1 VKHASLLLHFYQ
13 PPTQKPEVVREI
25 DRECYAPLFG
35 MLRRTGAPVTVNIS
49 WSLTEHLL
57 ELGPGS
63 LDDLAAAPGV
73 EFTSTAA
80 WHPILPLLDPVETAR
95 QTAFNC
101 LGNGRVLRERFR
113 PSGFYPPE
121 MAFDRGL
128 AGTLAGMGY
137 AWTVTDDLPWTWSG
151 REAPYDWIPECGGI
165 RVFLRSNFWS
175 NLISFHGG
183 DGAELA
189 GRLVQGME
197 EWCGPGDAY
206 TLIAMDGETFG
217 HHRKDGLETF
227 LEPFLRTMM
236 SSRGARLSTLGEV
249 CGLFP
254 SRTAEVPAGTWSA
267 TAADL
272 EEGIRWPLWDNPVN
286 ASHRA
291 MWELLRLVLAAAR
304 SCGSERVA
312 ELADRMLYSCP
323 FWWASKGR
331 ENPEQVRRGVESMI
345 RTARAVAEYG
355 DKGPGFLARVTEI
368 AGGIPAITGKG
379 D

>member
-1 VKHASLLLHFYQ
+1 MKHAALLLHFYQ
-13 PPTQKPEVVREI
+13 PPTQKPEVVTEI
-25 DRECYAPLFG
+25 DRECYAPLFE

-57 ELGPGS
+57 ELGPRS

-80 WHPILPLLDPVETAR
+80 WHPILPLFDPGETAR

-101 LGNGRVLRERFR
+101 LGNGRVLGGRFR

-128 AGTLAGMGY
+128 AGTLADMGY
-137 AWTVTDDLPWTWSG
+137 AWTVTDDLPWTWYG

-183 DGAELA
+183 DGTELA
-189 GRLVQGME
+189 ARLVQGME

-206 TLIAMDGETFG
+206 ILIAMDGETFG
-217 HHRKDGLETF
+217 HHRKDGIDTI
-227 LEPFLRTMM
+227 LEPFLHALM
-236 SSRGARLSTLGEV
+236 SSREACLSTLGKI
-249 CGLFP
+249 CGLFT
-254 SRTAEVPAGTWSA
+254 SRTAEVPAGTWS
-267 TAADL
+267 TTVADL
-272 EEGIRWPLWDNPVN
+272 EKGITWPLWDDPSN

-312 ELADRMLYSCP
+312 GLADRMLYSCP

-331 ENPEQVRRGVESMI
+331 ESPEQVRRGVDSMI
-345 RTARAVAEYG
+345 STARAVAEYG
-355 DKGPGFLARVTEI
+355 DEGAGLMDRVEKI
-368 AGGIPAITGKG
+368 AGRIPAIAGRE